1 MKYAILFENFATRQ
15 PRVFIL
21 FFQNSTLLDNS
32 LYSLSTMA
40 QIASNIANQNAAAQ
54 PKQIYIYIYIYIDI
68 YIMNIASNQIMLMS
82 LLDPLQIILILRL
95 DISGH

>member
-1 MKYAILFENFATRQ
+1 MKYAILFENFATRH

-54 PKQIYIYIYIYIDI
+54 PKQIYIYIYIYI
-68 YIMNIASNQIMLMS
+68 MNIASNQIMLMS

>member
-1 MKYAILFENFATRQ
+1 MRFCLKISPQDSL
-15 PRVFIL
+15 VFL
-21 FFQNSTLLDNS
+21 FFFSQNSTLLDNS

-54 PKQIYIYIYIYIDI
+54 PKQIYIYI
-68 YIMNIASNQIMLMS
+68 MNIASNQIMLMS

>member
-54 PKQIYIYIYIYIDI
+54 PKQRYIYI

>member
-54 PKQIYIYIYIYIDI
+54 PKQIYIYI
-68 YIMNIASNQIMLMS
+68 MNIASNQIMLMS

>member
-40 QIASNIANQNAAAQ
+40 QIASNTANQNAAAQ
-54 PKQIYIYIYIYIDI
+54 PKQIYSVARRIVVTHEAKKIWCYF
-68 YIMNIASNQIMLMS
+68 
-82 LLDPLQIILILRL
+82 
-95 DISGH
+95 

>member
-15 PRVFIL
+15 TRVFIL

-54 PKQIYIYIYIYIDI
+54 PKQIDI
-68 YIMNIASNQIMLMS
+68 YI
-82 LLDPLQIILILRL
+82 
-95 DISGH
+95 